1 MTPPR
6 PLDAERLPDDRALR
20 PQRLA
25 DFVGH
30 DAHRDNLRT
39 YIDGA
44 NRRGDA
50 LDHVLLSG
58 PPGLGKTSL
67 ARIIA
72 RELGA
77 AITVTS
83 GAALVRPGDVA
94 SVLTA
99 LDARDVLFID
109 EIHRLPTIVE
119 ETLYPAIEDFRIDVV
134 VGKGAGAQTLSIE
147 LKPFTL
153 IAATTRSAAMSHPLR
168 ERFGIPL
175 RFSYYPAEALA
186 TIAAAAA
193 RKLGLEP
200 DPAAPP
206 AIGAAARGTPR
217 AAIRL
222 LRRARD
228 FAAAPPVLTG
238 ADIARTLE
246 RLAIDADGIDALDR
260 TYLRTLLDRHRGGPT
275 GIETLAAAIGEPAD
289 TLQDIVEPYLVQKGF
304 LERTAQGR
312 VAGDGAWQRFP
323 DLARRRPDE
332 QPGLPGVDDD

>member
-1 MTPPR
+1 MSAPR
-6 PLDAERLPDDRALR
+6 PLDAERSADDRALR
-20 PQRLA
+20 PQRLD

-30 DAHRDNLRT
+30 DGHRANLRT

-44 NRRGDA
+44 NGRNDA

-77 AITVTS
+77 NITVTS
-83 GAALVRPGDVA
+83 GAALLRPGDVA

-99 LDARDVLFID
+99 LEPRDVLFID

-134 VGKGAGAQTLSIE
+134 VGKGPHAQTLSID
-147 LKPFTL
+147 LPAFTL
-153 IAATTRSAAMSHPLR
+153 VAATTRSAAMSRPLR

-175 RFSYYPAEALA
+175 RFSYYGTDALDA
-186 TIAAAAA
+186 IAAAAA
-193 RKLGLEP
+193 RKLDLEP
-200 DPAAPP
+200 DPAATA

-228 FAAAPPVLTG
+228 FAAALPRLTA
-238 ADIARTLE
+238 ADVARTLG

-275 GIETLAAAIGEPAD
+275 GIETLAAAIGEPPE
-289 TLQDIVEPYLVQKGF
+289 TLQDIVEPYLVQNGF

-312 VAGDGAWQRFP
+312 VAGDAAWRRFP
-323 DLARRRPDE
+323 ELAGRRPAA
-332 QPGLPGVDDD
+332 QPELPGVGDG